1 VCSSLSI
8 VICLRDYLRTAP
20 SVLAK
25 GIKTKDGSGGREYP
39 GGLVINGSPTQEP
52 SPAVRSL
59 PSGLG
64 EPIAVIQVSPRRGP
78 SAATT
83 AAALCSSCPALA
95 SVFSPGESRV
105 MPSKVAPSS
114 PMHSPVCWANATTT
128 SMLVRRSSNAVAPS
142 VCIPG
147 PRPRSLS

>member
-8 VICLRDYLRTAP
+8 LICLRGYLRTAP
-20 SVLAK
+20 SMLAK
-25 GIKTKDGSGGREYP
+25 VIKTKRWSGGREYP
-39 GGLVINGSPTQEP
+39 GGLVLNGSPTQEP

-64 EPIAVIQVSPRRGP
+64 EPIAVIQVSPRRGS

-83 AAALCSSCPALA
+83 ATALCSSRPALG
-95 SVFSPGESRV
+95 SVIPGESRV
-105 MPSKVAPSS
+105 MSSKVAPSS
-114 PMHSPVCWANATTT
+114 PMHSPICRVNATTT
-128 SMLVRRSSNAVAPS
+128 SLLVRRSSNAVAPS